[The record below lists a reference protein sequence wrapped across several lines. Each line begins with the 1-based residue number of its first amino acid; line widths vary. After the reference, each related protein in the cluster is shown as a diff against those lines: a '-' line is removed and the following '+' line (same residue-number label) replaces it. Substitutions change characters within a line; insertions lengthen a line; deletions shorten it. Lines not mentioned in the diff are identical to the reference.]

1 MTKNRSGRTTSTFS
15 TNPSSKEML
24 NATVGRISEIVLNLS
39 EDDCDDASSFCS
51 SMSGSSIDISGHDSS
66 GSRDRSSTFP
76 LLCPPPPPAPPLST
90 PPPPLVVLT
99 PEACSASQRLKGV
112 SQHNK
117 EGKSNKS
124 VKVRQLS
131 NSTVTSYRSSA
142 SESRWDSSST
152 KDSMPT
158 VSPGILR
165 KRPATIDS
173 HKNGWKSRD
182 VPILTSSL
190 LFASR
195 SRSLASL
202 SPRSS
207 SQSTKTMIE
216 RDAENHAR
224 NENFQD
230 RTEQDFGIEERKKR
244 SITELEGVIISSS
257 SSSSSSPVNRSPTTM
272 PPERHFVDKALA
284 IVVKPDHH
292 SHSHPSCSH

>member
-1 MTKNRSGRTTSTFS
+1 MTKNRSGRTTSNFS
-15 TNPSSKEML
+15 SNPSSKEVL
-24 NATVGRISEIVLNLS
+24 KATVGRISDIVLHLS

-76 LLCPPPPPAPPLST
+76 LHCPPPPAPPLST

-99 PEACSASQRLKGV
+99 PEACSASQRLKAV
-112 SQHNK
+112 SQQNK

-131 NSTVTSYRSSA
+131 NSTVTSSA

-158 VSPGILR
+158 VSPGIQR
-165 KRPATIDS
+165 RRPATVDS
-173 HKNGWKSRD
+173 HKSGRKSRD

-195 SRSLASL
+195 GRSLGGSL

-207 SQSTKTMIE
+207 SSHTKTIE
-216 RDAENHAR
+216 CDAENHAR
-224 NENFQD
+224 HDNFQD
-230 RTEQDFGIEERKKR
+230 REANKI
-244 SITELEGVIISSS
+244 LISGRGGASL
-257 SSSSSSPVNRSPTTM
+257 N
-272 PPERHFVDKALA
+272 
-284 IVVKPDHH
+284 
-292 SHSHPSCSH
+292 